1 MLTRTSYVS
10 RLEDVPYDGP
20 GFLIL
25 KNWISPPSQDI
36 DVRAS
41 PIFNGTVNDRKRRQ
55 APLATDQGPWA
66 RRLFNKIDRETS
78 RTRSDA
84 VLLKSEP
91 GCEAQQP
98 HCDYVPTDGIL
109 TANDRTIPL
118 SLIVA
123 IQGGTMLDVWPHSQR
138 VIRGYYTETGIFDLK
153 RQRLTL
159 DAGDAVLFR
168 ADLIHAGSPYSTYN
182 ERIHVFLDTPSIPRH
197 PNQTWKIG
205 VHAPLE
211 IRRCLSD
218 T

>member
-10 RLEDVPYDGP
+10 RLEDVPYDGL
-20 GFLIL
+20 GFAVL
-25 KNWISPPSQDI
+25 KNWISPPNQDF

-55 APLATDQGPWA
+55 ASLTKDQSPWA
-66 RRLFNKIDRETS
+66 RRLFHKIDSETN

-84 VLLKSEP
+84 VLLKSDP

-109 TANDRTIPL
+109 TASDRTIPL

-123 IQGGTMLDVWPHSQR
+123 IQDGTMLDVWPHSQR
-138 VIRGYYTETGIFDLK
+138 VIRGYYTETGIFDLNRK
-153 RQRLTL
+153 RLTL

-168 ADLIHAGSPYSTYN
+168 ADLVHAGSAYSDYN
-182 ERIHVFLDTPSIPRH
+182 ERIHVFLDTPTIPRH
-197 PNQTWKIG
+197 PNQTWIIET
-205 VHAPLE
+205 HAPLE
-211 IRRCLSD
+211 IRGCFTD
-218 T
+218 I

>member
-1 MLTRTSYVS
+1 MLTRTSYIS

-25 KNWISPPSQDI
+25 KNWISPPNQDI

-41 PIFNGTVNDRKRRQ
+41 PIFNGTVNDRTRRQ
-55 APLATDQGPWA
+55 ASLTKDQSPWA
-66 RRLFNKIDRETS
+66 IRLFNKIDRETN

-84 VLLKSEP
+84 VLIKSDP

-138 VIRGYYTETGIFDLK
+138 VIRGYYTETGLFDLK

-168 ADLIHAGSPYSTYN
+168 ADLVHAGSAYSAYN

-197 PNQTWKIG
+197 PNQTWIIG

-211 IRRCLSD
+211 IRNCFTD
-218 T
+218 F

>member
-25 KNWISPPSQDI
+25 KNWIEPPARPI

-55 APLATDQGPWA
+55 ANINESHDPWA
-66 RRLFNKIDRETS
+66 LRLFNKIDNETN
-78 RTRSDA
+78 RTRTDA
-84 VLLKSEP
+84 VLIKSDP

-109 TANDRTIPL
+109 TASDRTIPL

-123 IQGGTMLDVWPHSQR
+123 IQGGTMLDVWPHSHR
-138 VIRGYYTETGIFDLK
+138 VIRGYYNETGIFDLK

-182 ERIHVFLDTPSIPRH
+182 ERIHVFLDTPTIPRH
-197 PNQTWKIG
+197 PNQTWIIG
-205 VHAPLE
+205 VHGPIE